1 MMVNC
6 PKCGFSQPKDRY
18 CASCGVDMV
27 AFRPAQKPLM
37 TRLLQNTSV
46 QIVALVGAIV
56 VLGIY
61 INAQN
66 NRAALA
72 QRSAELAASTSPSS
86 TSDELPSSPNDRYQQ
101 EADEAR
107 AAANAY
113 AEKQAALTEARLAE
127 NDRVS
132 SQSANFASTA
142 GEETTSSSSQPAGSN
157 AASASVAAN
166 PSPSA
171 SPSQASPQAAAG
183 ATAGAG
189 ATTAEAPRSIQIY
202 FVEIPRAAAADLFAQ
217 AKQAGGDGVMNFGVI
232 SDAQGKLST
241 VRGLRRIEVAG
252 DYQIRLNQPAIA
264 FKGTHDLQTNQNI
277 GFTIQAVPVA
287 TEDGSVRFQIDVN
300 RILKD
305 PSAGLESFN
314 FMLPESFVIP
324 KKGAALFS
332 GALPHRPL
340 FEGEAPA
347 YRNSNVLRVMTSGP
361 FRQGATDVAI
371 VIEAK

>member
-37 TRLLQNTSV
+37 TRLLQNTSI
-46 QIVALVGAIV
+46 QILALVVAVV
-56 VLGIY
+56 VLGVY

-72 QRSAELAASTSPSS
+72 QRSAELAATTSPAP

-113 AEKQAALTEARLAE
+113 AEKQAAQTEARLAE

-142 GEETTSSSSQPAGSN
+142 GEETTSSSSQPAGSH
-157 AASASVAAN
+157 AASASATPN

-171 SPSQASPQAAAG
+171 SPSPASVQAAG
-183 ATAGAG
+183 ASGAG
-189 ATTAEAPRSIQIY
+189 GAVAEAPRSIQIY
-202 FVEIPRAAAADLFAQ
+202 FVEIPRAASADLFAQ
-217 AKQAGGDGVMNFGVI
+217 AKQSGGDGVMNFGVI
-232 SDAQGKLST
+232 PDAQGKLST

-252 DYQIRLNQPAIA
+252 DYAIRMNQPAIA